1 MSKAEENE
9 ALVRKV
15 FNETNKGNYDI
26 IDECFTD
33 DFIRTRPGHKADRDG
48 FKQFLLTMYK
58 GFPDTERTIVDLIVT
73 EDRAAIYFTWT
84 GTHTGEFMGFPAT
97 GKKIRVKEV
106 YFMRFKDGKI
116 SEYRQFG
123 DTNSMRQQLGADP
136 PAEDAYWL
144 LD

>member
-1 MSKAEENE
+1 MGIEENE

-15 FNETNKGNYDI
+15 INETNKGNYDI
-26 IDECFTD
+26 IDECFAD
-33 DFIRTRPGHKADRDG
+33 DFIRTRPGSKVDRDG
-48 FKQFLLTMYK
+48 FKQFLLIMYK

-123 DTNSMRQQLGADP
+123 DTNSMRQQLGAEP
-136 PAEDAYWL
+136 PPEDSYWE